1 MKTMPNPS
9 FGLIAEGPTDH
20 AVLENIL
27 IGHFDDPDLT
37 IRPLQ
42 PLLDSTDG
50 AQRQGGWTQVLAYCQ
65 SSFFQGAFEQNDYLI
80 VQIDTDCLHEKPF
93 ELDVKQAPEVLVS
106 QVVEKIEALIEEAF
120 QSSFVD
126 QYRKKILFAVAVDEL
141 ECWLLPLFYSDKNA
155 SATNNCLYKLNTQL
169 AKDKRLTI
177 TPSSKHPKY
186 YDQLS
191 GPFCKPKQLKQ
202 AAAKNPSLGIFINTL
217 QAQAFASPR

>member
-1 MKTMPNPS
+1 MPNPS

-42 PLLDSTDG
+42 PLLDSTDA
-50 AQRQGGWTQVLAYCQ
+50 AQRQGGWNQVLSYCQ

-93 ELDVKQAPEVLVS
+93 ELNLKQLPEVLVN
-106 QVVEKIEALIEEAF
+106 QVVEKMERLIGESF
-120 QSSFVD
+120 QADFVD
-126 QYRKKILFAVAVDEL
+126 EYRKKILFVVAVDEL
-141 ECWLLPLFYSDKNA
+141 ECWLLPLFYEDQNG
-155 SATNNCLYKLNTQL
+155 SATNNCLHKLNAQL
-169 AKDKRLTI
+169 RKDKRPVI
-177 TPSSKHPKY
+177 NPNSKNPKY

-191 GPFCKPKQLKQ
+191 GPFCKPKQLKR
-202 AAAKNPSLGIFINTL
+202 AADKNPSLGIFVKTL
-217 QAQAFASPR
+217 PA